1 MPKYRHR
8 FIQLSLLALLAS
20 LLIPQA
26 GMAETAID
34 QGAEATGEKVA
45 TAGSDVMN
53 SLQPK
58 TNGPTDYQK
67 ALQWMQQGA
76 AAAESLAAAAPPP
89 TLSAAPQPEAGQQ
102 GALTLKGL
110 IGQVIANN
118 QQIQS
123 QKLQWGIQKAE
134 VEKARSIFEPRLV
147 SSIQLQDRS
156 QKNTTEQSASRQ
168 STLTYDERN
177 WDFSAA
183 VQGLLPTGGQVQLGY
198 DSRRLSNTLTRT
210 LADEDREYQMFLGLS
225 LTQPLL
231 KNAGVATTMSGIR
244 VAEVEAE
251 VAFQEFRQE
260 VMRTVGEAGARY
272 WNFFQAQEKLKLRD
286 ESLRAARLLLQDSE
300 ERHRLGKMAKTD
312 VLEAQAGVVNRL
324 AQQSEAKQEQLEA
337 MNRLRTLVSQAV
349 DRNSVPL
356 EVAPAPANDPPLP
369 DDQLLLKNATRLRP
383 EYLAAQ
389 KKIQRA
395 GLKVAYAKNQSWPE
409 LDLKASFG
417 LNGLDFSKG
426 DSWEQIEESRFKDWS
441 VGLNLQL
448 PLQGNREGKS
458 ELEQANL
465 EKQRALVGLKAV
477 EIELANG
484 IDTGVQNVRSAAEQ
498 LAHANSVAQIQ
509 QQLFEVELVRL
520 QAGKSNTRLVLEQE
534 ENYRKAQEAALKNLV
549 NLQKALLS
557 LEIAGGTILVNHNV
571 ELMEVAL

>member
-1 MPKYRHR
+1 MP
-8 FIQLSLLALLAS
+8 
-20 LLIPQA
+20 
-26 GMAETAID
+26 
-34 QGAEATGEKVA
+34 
-45 TAGSDVMN
+45 
-53 SLQPK
+53 SLQNQ
-58 TNGPTDYQK
+58 TTGPTDYQK
-67 ALQWMQQGA
+67 ALAWMQQGA
-76 AAAESLAAAAPPP
+76 ATPQALASSPTTDPNPTAKPAASMD
-89 TLSAAPQPEAGQQ
+89 
-102 GALTLKGL
+102 GAMTLKSL
-110 IGQVIANN
+110 IGQVVANN

-123 QKLQWGIQKAE
+123 QKLQWGIQQAE
-134 VEKARSIFEPRLV
+134 VDKARAIFEPRLV
-147 SSIQLQDRS
+147 SSIQLEDRS
-156 QKNTTEQSASRQ
+156 QKNTAEQAASRQ
-168 STLTYDERN
+168 FALTYDERN

-183 VQGLLPTGGQVQLGY
+183 VQGLLPTGGQVQIGY

-244 VAEVEAE
+244 VAEVESE

-260 VMRTVGEAGARY
+260 LMRTVGETAARY

-300 ERHRLGKMAKTD
+300 ERHRLGKMARTE

-324 AQQSEAKQEQLEA
+324 AQQSEARQDQVEA
-337 MNRLRTLVSQAV
+337 MNRLRTLLSQAV
-349 DRNSVPL
+349 DRNSARLQAAAEP
-356 EVAPAPANDPPLP
+356 AIAPPAPDE
-369 DDQLLLKNATRLRP
+369 QQLLKNAIRLRP

-441 VGLNLQL
+441 VGLNLRL
-448 PLQGNREGKS
+448 PLQGNREGAS

-477 EIELANG
+477 EIELTNG
-484 IDTGVQNVRSAAEQ
+484 IDTGVQNVHSAAEQ
-498 LAHANSVAQIQ
+498 LAHANSVVEIQ

-520 QAGKSNTRLVLEQE
+520 RAGKSNTRLVLERE
-534 ENYRKAQEAALKNLV
+534 ENYRKAQEAALKNQV

-557 LEIAGGTILVNHNV
+557 LELAGGTILVNHDV